1 MKTCKNCSHLL
12 RDEKFADEIRWK
24 CNNYKDEE
32 GKESSFDRLG
42 DKEAAAGNGNCINWT
57 EKQADEEQPEEE
69 SETEILPVVDEV
81 EDMRLELESLRQ
93 FNEEVKRRNQEIED
107 AKEESSRAG
116 KWLKKLREDIEEYIN
131 NFKPKKP
138 LNATDHPLL
147 FSGKKESEHS
157 VNIDDWKNWPAKD
170 HFDFT
175 EKEWELM
182 APAEGVTE
190 ITVGYLSDFC
200 VRLGREKIKGFGET
214 KRQKLE
220 VQFMNF
226 WTAHPELCGVDSGH
240 CTDEIDLEDNEEHD
254 EESEATDDLFE

>member
-1 MKTCKNCSHLL
+1 MTDARKTCRNCRHLQENL
-12 RDEKFADEIRWK
+12 ECHQYRQQKSERPTIVQWNEEEIDDFIPDMMVCYGWDA
-24 CNNYKDEE
+24 KD
-32 GKESSFDRLG
+32 GLG
-42 DKEAAAGNGNCINWT
+42 EHGTKT
-57 EKQADEEQPEEE
+57 SEQPIE
-69 SETEILPVVDEV
+69 SETETSLEEGMLDCIDAHPIVDEV
-81 EDMRLELESLRQ
+81 EEMRLELESLRQ
-93 FNEEVKRRNQEIED
+93 FNEEVKRRNQE
-107 AKEESSRAG
+107 
-116 KWLKKLREDIEEYIN
+116 IN

-200 VRLGREKIKGFGET
+200 VRLGREKIE
-214 KRQKLE
+214 KLDIHLRE
-220 VQFMNF
+220 RKFCPGAAASLLAVTIFLHM
-226 WTAHPELCGVDSGH
+226 L
-240 CTDEIDLEDNEEHD
+240 D
-254 EESEATDDLFE
+254 EEAKFKLI